1 MDAVGINLWSGLCV
15 LLSKVYRITTA
26 SRRLPCPTQEN
37 QLMRFIFRS
46 IAGALAGLG
55 IHAVVTRF
63 TGSQKDRKTDWLAR
77 WQSQEVSEGANLVI
91 SEGHWL
97 KYMQFDI
104 WSNDGETK
112 RLSETDACKR
122 QFSPV
127 ESARLQKQSFGW
139 RRIHWKTRTQ
149 LAQLTFKK
157 QRPSCTSPVPML
169 RTSNIWNFCHDVSW
183 SRLRNVSATG
193 GVFAGFPHHFN
204 LVPPY

>member
-15 LLSKVYRITTA
+15 LVSKVYRITTA

-63 TGSQKDRKTDWLAR
+63 TGSQKDWKTDWLAR

-112 RLSETDACKR
+112 RLSETDGCKR

-139 RRIHWKTRTQ
+139 RRIHWKTR
-149 LAQLTFKK
+149 
-157 QRPSCTSPVPML
+157 S
-169 RTSNIWNFCHDVSW
+169 
-183 SRLRNVSATG
+183 
-193 GVFAGFPHHFN
+193 
-204 LVPPY
+204 